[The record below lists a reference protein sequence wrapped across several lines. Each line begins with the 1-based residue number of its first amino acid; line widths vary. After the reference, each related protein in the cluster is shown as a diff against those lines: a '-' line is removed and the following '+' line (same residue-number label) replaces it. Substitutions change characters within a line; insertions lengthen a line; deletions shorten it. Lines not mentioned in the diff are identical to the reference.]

1 MALGLDNNKRK
12 TYLSINHGKVIKG
25 SGTSKEEYSYIE
37 GFIEAIYTKRSTF
50 GNEVVVRWFI
60 DIRDGGELYS
70 LCLPYSSGVFKSI
83 ILALASDEALTSSTP
98 VRIAPYEG
106 KNGYTKV
113 VVYSDGV
120 KLDWVVKQLP
130 PQQAINIGQNQV
142 KDDSKQMKLICSYVC
157 MIKLRLKQNRD

>member
-1 MALGLDNNKRK
+1 MALGQDNSRQK

-25 SGTSKEEYSYIE
+25 SGADKESYSYID

-50 GNEVVVRWFI
+50 GNEEVVRWFI
-60 DIRDGGELYS
+60 DIRDGNDLYS

-98 VRIAPYEG
+98 VRIEPYEG

-113 VVYSDGV
+113 VVYADGV
-120 KLDWVVKQLP
+120 KLDWIVKQLP
-130 PQQAINIGQNQV
+130 PQQTIKVGGKQV
-142 KDDSKQMKLICSYVC
+142 KDDSQQMEVICSYVD
-157 MIKLRLKQNRD
+157 IVIGRIAN

>member
-1 MALGLDNNKRK
+1 MALGQNETNKHK
-12 TYLSINHGKVIKG
+12 VYLTINHGKVVKG
-25 SGTSKEEYSYIE
+25 SGEAKEEYSYID
-37 GFIEAIYTKRSTF
+37 GTIEAIYTKRSTF
-50 GNEVVVRWFI
+50 GNEEVVRWFM

-120 KLDWVVKQLP
+120 KLDWIVKQLP
-130 PQQAINIGQNQV
+130 PQQTIRVGGKQV
-142 KDDSKQMKLICSYVC
+142 KDDSEQMQVILSYVD
-157 MIKLRLKQNRD
+157 IVQSRIAK

>member
-1 MALGLDNNKRK
+1 MALGQDYNKRK

-37 GFIEAIYTKRSTF
+37 GYIEAIYTKRSTF

-83 ILALASDEALTSSTP
+83 ILALASDDALTSSTP
-98 VRIAPYEG
+98 VRIEPYEG

-130 PQQAINIGQNQV
+130 PQKSVTIGGKQV
-142 KDDSKQMKLICSYVC
+142 KDDSEQMNLIGAYVTNVVGR
-157 MIKLRLKQNRD
+157 IAK

>member
-1 MALGLDNNKRK
+1 MALGQDYNKRK

-25 SGTSKEEYSYIE
+25 SGTSKEEYFYIE
-37 GFIEAIYTKRSTF
+37 GYIEAIYTKRSTF

-98 VRIAPYEG
+98 VRIEPYEG

-130 PQQAINIGQNQV
+130 PQKSVTIGGKQV
-142 KDDSKQMKLICSYVC
+142 KDDSEQMNLIGAYVTN
-157 MIKLRLKQNRD
+157 IVGRIAK

>member
-1 MALGLDNNKRK
+1 MALGKDYNKRK

-37 GFIEAIYTKRSTF
+37 GYIEAIYTKRSTF

-98 VRIAPYEG
+98 VRIEPYDG

-130 PQQAINIGQNQV
+130 PQKSVTIGGKQV
-142 KDDSKQMKLICSYVC
+142 KDDSEQMNLIGAYVTN
-157 MIKLRLKQNRD
+157 IVGRIAK